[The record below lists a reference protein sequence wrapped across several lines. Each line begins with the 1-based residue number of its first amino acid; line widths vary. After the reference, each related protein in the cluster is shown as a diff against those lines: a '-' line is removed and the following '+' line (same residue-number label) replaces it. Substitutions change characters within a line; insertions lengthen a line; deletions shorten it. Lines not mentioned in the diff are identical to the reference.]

1 MTQHHRFVFFIVLVD
16 VIVLVIC
23 RTGNL
28 IAKDLAQQKK
38 MKRVGRI
45 TVSSQ
50 TRTSACEPI
59 NHQHHLRARLS
70 HDSIQLCV

>member
-1 MTQHHRFVFFIVLVD
+1 MTQHYRFVFFIVLVD

-38 MKRVGRI
+38 NEACGTYHYKQSAKNECM
-45 TVSSQ
+45 
-50 TRTSACEPI
+50 RTHQSPTSPASAPV
-59 NHQHHLRARLS
+59 A
-70 HDSIQLCV
+70 

>member
-1 MTQHHRFVFFIVLVD
+1 MTQHYRFVFFIVLVD

-38 MKRVGRI
+38 
-45 TVSSQ
+45 
-50 TRTSACEPI
+50 
-59 NHQHHLRARLS
+59 
-70 HDSIQLCV
+70 